1 MDFIDQHCTV
11 FDSEEESPHELTKIH
26 ENFVETVFGLIEKF
40 LADIGISQ
48 EDFSETCQREVVSGG
63 RNSFVFQQIMA
74 ADDFQAFK
82 KMMLQRKKQLD
93 YEALKKLQRL
103 QIAAG
108 MTCAATDTEDDATG
122 AAAAQ
127 DVEDDEEMRQIEEA
141 LRLSRMTFAQEDMDP
156 DLGTQFTC
164 FTGTKVQ
171 ILTQKA
177 VPAEVLRI
185 SAQESVQAARQQ
197 LQPTDLTEDQL
208 IAAAIQV
215 RVPKTYC
222 YEALRYT
229 TTRAQDMLLS
239 SGHILL

>member
-1 MDFIDQHCTV
+1 M
-11 FDSEEESPHELTKIH
+11 P
-26 ENFVETVFGLIEKF
+26 
-40 LADIGISQ
+40 
-48 EDFSETCQREVVSGG
+48 
-63 RNSFVFQQIMA
+63 
-74 ADDFQAFK
+74 
-82 KMMLQRKKQLD
+82 
-93 YEALKKLQRL
+93 
-103 QIAAG
+103 
-108 MTCAATDTEDDATG
+108 
-122 AAAAQ
+122 
-127 DVEDDEEMRQIEEA
+127 
-141 LRLSRMTFAQEDMDP
+141 
-156 DLGTQFTC
+156 LGTQFAC

-197 LQPTDLTEDQL
+197 LQPADLTEDQL

-215 RVPKTYC
+215 RAPKTYC